1 MYALH
6 SCVVT
11 SQHAISS
18 AVTESLHAAQMVQRQ
33 EAAIPDLSGLG
44 SQLGDLDKRL
54 VKDLEVVP
62 DKIGTMKRYA
72 W

>member
-1 MYALH
+1 M
-6 SCVVT
+6 
-11 SQHAISS
+11 SS
-18 AVTESLHAAQMVQRQ
+18 AVDESMRAVQMVQKQ

-72 W
+72 WWCLPC